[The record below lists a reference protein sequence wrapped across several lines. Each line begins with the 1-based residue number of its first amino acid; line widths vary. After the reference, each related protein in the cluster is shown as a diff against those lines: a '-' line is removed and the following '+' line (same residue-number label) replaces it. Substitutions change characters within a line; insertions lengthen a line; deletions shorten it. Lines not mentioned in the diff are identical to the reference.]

1 MDEVLKRLIARQEDL
16 LAKRSHTMEVRK
28 AIVDTAKLD
37 GRVDLNDDED
47 AEFRTQSDAIKAL
60 DVDIDKVNERIAE
73 MRDEDDRNKRAADAQ
88 RRANAASGSLRVNEG
103 VTYRKGGGTSYFGDL
118 MKAHI
123 HGDDGARS
131 RLQRHAQDV
140 TEGKEYRDLT
150 RVDTAGGYF
159 VPPVWLIDQAID
171 IARAG
176 RPFANLVTQQ
186 PLPAGTDSIN
196 IPKITTGTATAIQT
210 ADNAAVQETDIVDT
224 VVTAGVKTVAGQQDV
239 AIQLLDQSPVAFD
252 ELIFRDLMA
261 DYATKVNVQTLS
273 GTNGSGQVQ
282 GTLGTSGINA
292 VAYTDASPTV
302 AELYAKLADAVQQIH
317 TGRFLPPTVIVM
329 HPRRWGWFLASLDT
343 AGRPL
348 VVPNAN
354 NPQNAMGVATE
365 PASQQVVGTIM
376 GLPVVTD
383 PSIPI
388 TYSAGA
394 PGAGTEDSIIVMRAS
409 DLVLW
414 ESGIRTRV
422 LPDVGSGT
430 LTVRLQ
436 VYGYI
441 AFTAARL
448 PKSISLV
455 SGTGLVAPTF

>member
-1 MDEVLKRLIARQEDL
+1 VDDVLKRLMARLSAAIEERD
-16 LAKRSHTMEVRK
+16 ATMKSRA
-28 AIVDTAKLD
+28 AIVEVAKQELRD
-37 GRVDLNDDED
+37 DLNDEEETEFRALTDKVKDTD
-47 AEFRTQSDAIKAL
+47 AEIRSL
-60 DVDIDKVNERIAE
+60 EERVAE
-73 MRDEDDRNKRAADAQ
+73 LSDEDDRTKRAASAQ
-88 RRANAASGSLRVNEG
+88 RRLKAVDASLRVNERR
-103 VTYRKGGGTSYFGDL
+103 TYEAGNGKSYFADL
-118 MKAHI
+118 VRSTILH
-123 HGDDGARS
+123 DDEARG
-131 RLQRHAQDV
+131 RLQNHAQDV
-140 TEGKEYRDLT
+140 EQEQRDLT

-159 VPPVWLIDQAID
+159 VPPKWLIDQAID

-176 RPFANLVTQQ
+176 RPFANLISNQ
-186 PLPAGTDSIN
+186 PLPPGTDSIN

-224 VVTAGVKTVAGQQDV
+224 VVTAGVKTIAGQQDV

-261 DYATKVNVQTLS
+261 DYATKVNLQVLS
-273 GTNGSGQVQ
+273 GTNAAGQVQ
-282 GTLGTSGINA
+282 GTLGTTGINA
-292 VAYTDASPTV
+292 VTYTDATPTV
-302 AELYAKLADAVQQIH
+302 GELYAKLADAVQQIH

-329 HPRRWGWFLASLDT
+329 HPRRWGWFLAALDSSN
-343 AGRPL
+343 RPL

-354 NPQNAMGVATE
+354 NPMNAMGINDVT
-365 PASQQVVGTIM
+365 ASQQVVGTIM

-383 PSIPI
+383 PSIP
-388 TYSAGA
+388 TNVGV
-394 PGAGTEDSIIVMRAS
+394 GVNEDQIIVMRAS

-414 ESGIRTRV
+414 ESGIKSRV

-436 VYGYI
+436 VYGYV

-448 PKSISLV
+448 PKSVSVI

>member
-1 MDEVLKRLIARQEDL
+1 MDDVLKRLMARLSAAIEERE
-16 LAKRSHTMEVRK
+16 ATMKSRA
-28 AIVDTAKLD
+28 AIVEIAKQELRD
-37 GRVDLNDDED
+37 DLNDEEET
-47 AEFRTQSDAIKAL
+47 EFRTL
-60 DVDIDKVNERIAE
+60 TDKVKDTDEEIRTLEERVAE
-73 MRDEDDRNKRAADAQ
+73 LSDEDDRTKRAASAQ
-88 RRANAASGSLRVNEG
+88 RRLKAVDASLRVNERR
-103 VTYRKGGGTSYFGDL
+103 TYEKGNGRSYFADL
-118 MKAHI
+118 MRSSI
-123 HGDDGARS
+123 LQDDEART
-131 RLQRHAQDV
+131 RLQNHAQDV
-140 TEGKEYRDLT
+140 EQEQRDLT
-150 RVDTAGGYF
+150 RTDTAGGYF
-159 VPPVWLIDQAID
+159 VPPKWLVDQAID

-176 RPFANLVTQQ
+176 RPFANLVSNQ
-186 PLPAGTDSIN
+186 PLPPGTDSIN

-224 VVTAGVKTVAGQQDV
+224 VVTAGVKTIAGQQDV

-261 DYATKVNVQTLS
+261 DYATKVNVQVLS
-273 GTNGSGQVQ
+273 GTNASGQVQ

-292 VAYTDASPTV
+292 ITYTDATPTV

-329 HPRRWGWFLASLDT
+329 HPRRWGWFLAALDSSN
-343 AGRPL
+343 RPL
-348 VVPNAN
+348 VVPN
-354 NPQNAMGVATE
+354 QNSPMNALGVADA

-388 TYSAGA
+388 TV
-394 PGAGTEDSIIVMRAS
+394 GAGTEDQIVVMRAS

-414 ESGIRTRV
+414 ESGIKSRV

-436 VYGYI
+436 VYGYV

-448 PKSISLV
+448 PKSISV
-455 SGTGLVAPTF
+455 ISGTGLIAPTF

>member
-1 MDEVLKRLIARQEDL
+1 MDDVLKRLMARLSAAIEERE
-16 LAKRSHTMEVRK
+16 ATMKSRA
-28 AIVDTAKLD
+28 AIVEIAKQELRD
-37 GRVDLNDDED
+37 DLNDEEET
-47 AEFRTQSDAIKAL
+47 EFRTL
-60 DVDIDKVNERIAE
+60 TDKVKDTDEEIRTLEERVAE
-73 MRDEDDRNKRAADAQ
+73 LSDEDDRTKRAASAQ
-88 RRANAASGSLRVNEG
+88 RRLKAVDASLRVNERR
-103 VTYRKGGGTSYFGDL
+103 TYEKGNGRSYFADL
-118 MKAHI
+118 MRSSI
-123 HGDDGARS
+123 LQDDEART
-131 RLQRHAQDV
+131 RLQNHAQDV
-140 TEGKEYRDLT
+140 EQEQRDLT
-150 RVDTAGGYF
+150 RTDTAGGYF
-159 VPPVWLIDQAID
+159 VPPKWLVDQAID

-176 RPFANLVTQQ
+176 RPFANLVSNQ
-186 PLPAGTDSIN
+186 PLPPGTDSIN

-224 VVTAGVKTVAGQQDV
+224 VVTAGVKTIAGQQDV

-261 DYATKVNVQTLS
+261 DYATKVNVQVLS
-273 GTNGSGQVQ
+273 GTNASGQVQ

-292 VAYTDASPTV
+292 ITYTDATPTV

-329 HPRRWGWFLASLDT
+329 HPRRWGWFLAALDSSN
-343 AGRPL
+343 RPL
-348 VVPNAN
+348 VVPN
-354 NPQNAMGVATE
+354 QNSPMNALGVADA

-388 TYSAGA
+388 TV
-394 PGAGTEDSIIVMRAS
+394 GAGTEDQIVVMRAS

-414 ESGIRTRV
+414 ESGIKSRV
-422 LPDVGSGT
+422 LPEVGSGT

-436 VYGYI
+436 VYGYV

-448 PKSISLV
+448 PKSISV
-455 SGTGLVAPTF
+455 ISGTGLIAPTF